1 MNEKLIC
8 LLKDSLSHAY
18 SLRCLTSNVYDNA
31 RINNHIEQLKKV
43 INELESNLASSSSG
57 GHGGRVSD
65 RDELRETMCHLNQSI
80 QGLQMELVRTTGE
93 LRSLLLFLSKL
104 DLGVENR
111 INMKISE
118 LAGGL
123 NEVKT
128 ASLKAFSEIRNRID
142 AADARIVILEKQL
155 AEADIPAEAETAL
168 NELKAISKQLDDI
181 VPDVSELPPT
191 TPPTPV

>member
-1 MNEKLIC
+1 MNEKLIS
-8 LLKDSLSHAY
+8 LLKHAKTCAIQCRELSNDRHKLAI
-18 SLRCLTSNVYDNA
+18 TEHV
-31 RINNHIEQLKKV
+31 EQLKKA
-43 INELESNLASSSSG
+43 INELESNLASSSSEE
-57 GHGGRVSD
+57 HDGRVSD
-65 RDELRETMCHLNQSI
+65 RDELRETLCRLAQSNQD
-80 QGLQMELVRTTGE
+80 LQMELVRTTGE

-155 AEADIPAEAETAL
+155 SDADIPAEAETAL
-168 NELKAISKQLDDI
+168 TELKAISKQLDDI

-191 TPPTPV
+191 TPPAPV